1 MVKNAIVAAVFLLGG
16 FALSSWWTT
25 RGNHAMLPDV
35 RGRVEQTGQVS
46 PPPSAVDLGAMR
58 TLIRQELQQA
68 LAQGAAVAGNNR
80 AADNGTSDDQGL
92 ADGDPSAPVVPRGR
106 RAAPTPAQLAA
117 HAAAATLVDAGI
129 AVGRWTE
136 QDENQWQELEDQ
148 LAPGAGQDVRGRLF
162 EAINEGRL
170 VADPRFGRRAGM
182 PQPVAVRA
190 P

>member
-16 FALSSWWTT
+16 FALSSWWST
-25 RGNHAMLPDV
+25 RGSHATLPDL
-35 RGRVEQTGQVS
+35 RGQGEQRGQVS
-46 PPPSAVDLGAMR
+46 APPPAVDLGAMR

-68 LAQGAAVAGNNR
+68 LAQGATGNSRVANN
-80 AADNGTSDDQGL
+80 GGSDDRGL
-92 ADGDPSAPVVPRGR
+92 ADGDPSAPVDPRGR

-148 LAPGAGQDVRGRLF
+148 LAPGAGQMCATDCSRPSTR
-162 EAINEGRL
+162 
-170 VADPRFGRRAGM
+170 VA
-182 PQPVAVRA
+182 
-190 P
+190 

>member
-25 RGNHAMLPDV
+25 HGNRHAGHPGV
-35 RGRVEQTGQVS
+35 RGQAEQTGQAS
-46 PPPSAVDLGAMR
+46 PPPSAVDLDAMR
-58 TLIRQELQQA
+58 ILIRQELQQA
-68 LAQGAAVAGNNR
+68 LAQRSGGNSCPPDRVASTDR
-80 AADNGTSDDQGL
+80 GL
-92 ADGDPSAPVVPRGR
+92 ADGDPSAPINPTTR
-106 RAAPTPAQLAA
+106 RAPPTPAQEAA

-129 AVGRWTE
+129 AGGRWTE
-136 QDENQWQELEDQ
+136 QDESQWQELEDQ

-170 VADPRFGRRAGM
+170 VAEVRFGRRAGM
-182 PQPVAVRA
+182 PRPVAVRT